1 MEDDLNYFQTQIM
14 KDITEAEA
22 IISASREL
30 VKYLNLKPGFF
41 DELELTSSTLQELV
55 QRTSQALDPQYLKSF
70 VLATKQVRMMAVDLL
85 DICKEK
91 MHSA

>member
-1 MEDDLNYFQTQIM
+1 MEDDLNYLQTQIM
-14 KDITEAEA
+14 KDITEAER
-22 IISASREL
+22 IITASREL
-30 VKYLNLKPGFF
+30 ADYMHLGPGFT

-85 DICKEK
+85 AICKEK
-91 MHSA
+91 MLPA